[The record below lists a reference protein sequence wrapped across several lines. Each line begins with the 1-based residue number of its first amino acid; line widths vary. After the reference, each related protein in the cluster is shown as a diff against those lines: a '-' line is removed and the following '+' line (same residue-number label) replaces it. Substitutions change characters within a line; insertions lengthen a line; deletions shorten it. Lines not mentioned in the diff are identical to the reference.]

1 MLSEICI
8 FHANIVAASLVG
20 IVKTVLIIIGSM
32 VVLRFIGQLMI
43 AKRNAEEERVL
54 NKRVSDL
61 EKERLYKLK
70 NFGKVKIQKSNLSTQ
85 KKETS
90 HETEDVSY
98 EEI

>member
-8 FHANIVAASLVG
+8 FHANVESASLVG

-43 AKRNAEEERVL
+43 AKRNADEERAL

-61 EKERLYKLK
+61 EKERLYKMK
-70 NFGKVKIQKSNLSTQ
+70 NFGKIKIQKSNLNSQ

-90 HETEDVSY
+90 HDTEDVSY
-98 EEI
+98 EEL